1 MNDWRCVVLR
11 IDRRAANP
19 GGIRP
24 AIYVCSNGMVRNRGV
39 VARALQPGRGNSSI
53 LSLRSTTGG
62 NFHMQTSTSVQG
74 RETVNASQLV
84 LLGVAIA
91 ALVWSYWPTLA
102 TLANRWSIDPQ
113 YSHGFIVPLV
123 AAGLIWLRRDVLADR
138 QFSPS
143 WLGLPLIGLAIG
155 MRLAGARFYFE
166 ALDWL
171 SLLPSVAGLCVL
183 IGGWSAWRCA
193 WPGILFL
200 SFMLPLP
207 YRVETMLGGPLQS
220 IATLASTFS
229 LQTLGFPAIAEGN
242 LIRIDETTIG
252 VAEACSGL
260 RMLVVFFAVSTAVS
274 VVVNRTVWERGVI
287 VASAV
292 PIAILCNVVRITL
305 TGVLFETVGSAW
317 AKLVFHDFAGW
328 LMMILALVGLRAEL
342 WLLDHLLVA
351 PPPRE
356 VIPVLGQHSLDEV
369 PAARAA
375 SAATR
380 VEAVGADA
388 ALTMAHR
395 TEETADELAAI

>member
-1 MNDWRCVVLR
+1 MFAQTGQSRTAASLRVRGNPSFSSITFSLR
-11 IDRRAANP
+11 ITDW
-19 GGIRP
+19 
-24 AIYVCSNGMVRNRGV
+24 
-39 VARALQPGRGNSSI
+39 QSS
-53 LSLRSTTGG
+53 
-62 NFHMQTSTSVQG
+62 FMQTSTSAQNS
-74 RETVNASQLV
+74 ETVIASQLA
-84 LLGVAIA
+84 LLGAAIA

-123 AAGLIWLRRDVLADR
+123 AVGLIWFRRDVLADR
-138 QFSPS
+138 QLSPS
-143 WLGLPLIGLAIG
+143 WLGLPLIALAIG

-171 SLLPSVAGLCVL
+171 SLLPSVAGICLL
-183 IGGWSAWRCA
+183 IGGWVACRCA

-220 IATLASTFS
+220 VATLASTFS

-260 RMLVVFFAVSTAVS
+260 RMLVVFFAVSTAVAI
-274 VVVNRTVWERGVI
+274 VANRTIWERGLI
-287 VASAV
+287 VVSAV
-292 PIAILCNVVRITL
+292 PVAILCNVVRISV

-328 LMMILALVGLRAEL
+328 LMMLLALGALRIEL
-342 WLLDHLLVA
+342 WLLDRVLIE
-351 PPPRE
+351 PPPRV
-356 VIPVLGQHSLDEV
+356 VIPVLSQRTLDDS
-369 PAARAA
+369 PA
-375 SAATR
+375 SVLATNTP
-380 VEAVGADA
+380 ATTA
-388 ALTMAHR
+388 ALHTSAPVEEPAEEMA
-395 TEETADELAAI
+395 AV